1 MVAPV
6 AVREFRGR
14 ELLHDVARLEVEDPD
29 EGFVG
34 EAGEFVPRG
43 RGVVDGV
50 AVREGVGWLVGVG
63 GWGAKGAGEGVV
75 EGSVGGLGL
84 VFFDWLDG
92 LRVRVVGM
100 GMGWVTYSG
109 EFRSMPSCVRSWP
122 IANAAVSASGL
133 RTFARRPASPYLSIG
148 VISSMGTFSAVWA
161 APPEARDPRC
171 WRDGGC

>member
-63 GWGAKGAGEGVV
+63 GWGTKGAGEGVV

-84 VFFDWLDG
+84 VALIGWMNGG
-92 LRVRVVGM
+92 LRVI
-100 GMGWVTYSG
+100 GMGW
-109 EFRSMPSCVRSWP
+109 
-122 IANAAVSASGL
+122 
-133 RTFARRPASPYLSIG
+133 
-148 VISSMGTFSAVWA
+148 
-161 APPEARDPRC
+161 
-171 WRDGGC
+171 DG